1 MALPY
6 EISQVFRQQTG
17 FMVPGEALRVFK
29 TVGGVSGEGWLA
41 SWTGGIMHISRDPSA
56 GLQKHRYPAKD
67 IVSISIEETFPGA
80 PSIVLVTDENILSLP
95 FGGIKANIAVAKRLC
110 ARFRKA
116 ASPEAPPKRKAG
128 MPGTAPP
135 PLPKVVGVNAT
146 GVPGLPP
153 PLPGA
158 APPPLYAFKN
168 FAHDLEMVFTPHVVY
183 FCAALLLG
191 IRVEKGYHIEQ
202 HQVIHRIF
210 ENPECITQAERLLDE
225 IPASELWAV
234 IRQNF
239 SEAQKNCLMLNM
251 LDVLTVDGDFTARE
265 QQFIK
270 EFLQGTG
277 IKPEAWERCK
287 ASIMTKNNYGVLE
300 Y

>member
-6 EISQVFRQQTG
+6 EISQIFRLQTG
-17 FMVPGEALRVFK
+17 FRVPGEVLRVFK
-29 TVGGVSGEGWLA
+29 TVGGVPGEGWLA

-67 IVSISIEETFPGA
+67 IVSISIEEAFPGA
-80 PSIVLVTDENILSLP
+80 PSVVIVTEENNLSLP
-95 FGGIKANIAVAKRLC
+95 FSGMKANLAVAKRLC
-110 ARFRKA
+110 SRFRKA
-116 ASPEAPPKRKAG
+116 APPETPTKRKDD
-128 MPGTAPP
+128 GTAVSPP
-135 PLPKVVGVNAT
+135 PLPKT
-146 GVPGLPP
+146 GGAAGTPVPP
-153 PLPGA
+153 PLPGSV
-158 APPPLYAFKN
+158 PPPLYAFKN
-168 FAHDLEMVFTPHVVY
+168 FAHDLEMVFNPHVVY

-191 IRVEKGYHIEQ
+191 IRVEKRYHIEQ
-202 HQVIHRIF
+202 HQVIRRIF

-225 IPASELWAV
+225 IPASELWGV

-239 SEAQKNCLMLNM
+239 SEEQKNCLVLNM
-251 LDVLTVDGDFTARE
+251 LDVLTVDGDYTIRE

-270 EFLQGTG
+270 GFLQGTG
-277 IKPEAWERCK
+277 IRPEVWEKCK